1 MFADMG
7 LRTLVIPVLAV
18 LVTVGAAACE
28 PVLEVPPSTT
38 TVPNAPTTTTTA
50 AQVPP
55 RLIGGDEFGGSKLDG
70 ARWKAYS
77 STYGNSGGGSKHCLT
92 PSNVALSDGT
102 LKITSKRQAT
112 TCPDGSVQPYSSGFI
127 GSRDVGRFYPL
138 EGTFTVRAK
147 VPHAQGIWPA
157 FWLRHRNGAS
167 VAEVDVMEMFHSQTP
182 GKASHALHLDG
193 KINSANGS
201 FPLETPTAAPGWHE
215 FSVRID
221 RLDGDKDGASDDVRF
236 DFSIDGKATLNYV
249 DLNPRW
255 VNTADPAATWDVAL
269 NTAVDGRWVGSPD
282 GVLGQL
288 DQLGRCSLSGI
299 YPNCSSTGL
308 RQVDWSK
315 PVVFEVDWVRVQ
327 ALA

>member
-1 MFADMG
+1 MFADMR
-7 LRTLVIPVLAV
+7 LRTLVSPVLAL
-18 LVTVGAAACE
+18 LVAVGAAACE
-28 PVLEVPPSTT
+28 PVTT
-38 TVPNAPTTTTTA
+38 TTTTTTPTTTTTEA
-50 AQVPP
+50 PTPP
-55 RLIGGDEFGGSKLDG
+55 RIIGGDEFGGSTLD
-70 ARWKAYS
+70 ASRWKAYS

-92 PSNVALSDGT
+92 PSNVSVSDGT

-112 TCPDGSVQPYSSGFI
+112 TCPDGSTQPYSSGFI
-127 GSRDVGRFYPL
+127 GSREAGRFYPL

-157 FWLRHRNGAS
+157 FWLRHRNGAG
-167 VAEVDVMEMFHSQTP
+167 VAEVDILEVFHSQVP

-193 KINSANGS
+193 EVNSSNRS
-201 FPLETPTAAPGWHE
+201 FALESPTATPGWHE

-236 DFSIDGKATLNYV
+236 DFSIDGKATLSYV

-255 VNTADPAATWDVAL
+255 VNAADPAATWDVAL

-282 GVLGQL
+282 GQLGRL
-288 DQLGRCSLSGI
+288 DQLGRCSLSGT

-308 RQVDWSK
+308 RQVDWSR

>member
-1 MFADMG
+1 MFADMR
-7 LRTLVIPVLAV
+7 LRTLVSPVLAL
-18 LVTVGAAACE
+18 LVAVGAAACE
-28 PVLEVPPSTT
+28 PVPEVPTSTT
-38 TVPNAPTTTTTA
+38 TVSNAPTTTTTEA
-50 AQVPP
+50 PAPP
-55 RLIGGDEFGGSKLDG
+55 RLIGGDEFGGSKLD
-70 ARWKAYS
+70 ASRWKAYS

-92 PSNVALSDGT
+92 PANVSVSGGT

-112 TCPDGSVQPYSSGFI
+112 TCPDGSTQPYSSGFI
-127 GSRDVGRFYPL
+127 GSREAGRFYPL

-157 FWLRHRNGAS
+157 FWLRHRNGAG
-167 VAEVDVMEMFHSQTP
+167 VAEVDILEVFHSQVP

-193 KINSANGS
+193 EVNSSNRS
-201 FPLETPTAAPGWHE
+201 FALESPTATPGWHE

-236 DFSIDGKATLNYV
+236 DFSIDGKATLSYV

-255 VNTADPAATWDVAL
+255 VNAADPAATWDVAL

-282 GVLGQL
+282 GQLGRL
-288 DQLGRCSLSGI
+288 DQLGRCSLSGT

-315 PVVFEVDWVRVQ
+315 PVVFEVDWVRIQ